1 MPAFVKKITTKG
13 KKNVLRS
20 TSTSSSSEDH
30 VGVAA
35 RSYCPRSVRDNEQDG
50 LASKHV
56 PVPVDEEAPLSLELD
71 TEVAAPPRCIPS
83 INLFLSEP
91 EHQHHDHV
99 DDNASLSSSNEKH
112 LETEA
117 EDTALLQRRSSRRV
131 SYQSE
136 ASLSSIGDFLTQ
148 VGGDEQ
154 LLDNSQMVPTQRP
167 PQKKSLS
174 MNSSTMS
181 MTSLSHG
188 MENTTGK
195 CPFKHG
201 TIYAGPYPGY
211 VHGNPKRGICP
222 NGCRASSVV
231 TEDESMAETMMREA
245 MEYLELYYHERNEDM
260 SGIRGFLPKKERMAQ
275 VREAIHET
283 GTYVH
288 TFDELG
294 KISFFIL

>member
-1 MPAFVKKITTKG
+1 MPAFVRKITTKG
-13 KKNVLRS
+13 KKNVLRN
-20 TSTSSSSEDH
+20 TSTSSSSEDYVD

-35 RSYCPRSVRDNEQDG
+35 RSYRPRSVRDNEQDG
-50 LASKHV
+50 LASKH
-56 PVPVDEEAPLSLELD
+56 VPVDEEAPLSLELD

-83 INLFLSEP
+83 INLFLSE
-91 EHQHHDHV
+91 HQHHV
-99 DDNASLSSSNEKH
+99 DDNASLSSSNEQH

-136 ASLSSIGDFLTQ
+136 DSLSSIGDFLTQ
-148 VGGDEQ
+148 VCGDEQ
-154 LLDNSQMVPTQRP
+154 LLDNSKMVPTQRP
-167 PQKKSLS
+167 PQKKSMS
-174 MNSSTMS
+174 INSSTMS

-260 SGIRGFLPKKERMAQ
+260 SGTKGFLPKKERTAQ

-294 KISFFIL
+294 KISFFML